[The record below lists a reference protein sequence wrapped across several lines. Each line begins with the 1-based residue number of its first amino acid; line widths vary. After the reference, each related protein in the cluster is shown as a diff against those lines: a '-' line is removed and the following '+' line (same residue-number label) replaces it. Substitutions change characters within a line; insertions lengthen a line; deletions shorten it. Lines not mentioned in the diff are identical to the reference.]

1 MAGIYNASANGNDQK
16 PGKTNNAR
24 LPDLSLFIS
33 AGIDP
38 KTGLPIKATIG
49 DPKGFKSEN
58 KKLLRIM
65 DEQQAVN
72 SFEWFNL
79 PNGLS
84 GNLIERILY
93 YKGQGMFFYFP
104 EMDQF
109 YFLPYA
115 LDGGIDMYGRFKS
128 VTPLPFNG
136 GSKADKPWIKGFNRK
151 CVYDIQIDEELDIKK
166 IEDSCVLLSD
176 YTKQIS
182 QTNISRQILNDP
194 LIDLEADL
202 LPFARTALLNSTGV
216 MGMRVGSEDE
226 YSNVAAASRS
236 INRAAL
242 EGEKYVPVV
251 GTLDFQDLTSGS
263 GANNIDQFLMAMQ
276 SIDNYRLSLHGLDSG
291 GIFQKQAHMLESENS
306 MNAAKAS
313 LVMQDKLNQRQEFCD
328 IANSIFGLDMWVEVA
343 QPASGVDADLDGE
356 MYENDPQSVSYDGG
370 NENGSD
376 E

>member
-1 MAGIYNASANGNDQK
+1 MAGIYNASANGNDPK

-33 AGIDP
+33 AGIDT
-38 KTGLPIKATIG
+38 KTGLPIKASIG
-49 DPKGFKSEN
+49 DPRGFKAEN

-115 LDGGIDMYGRFKS
+115 LDGGIDIYGRFER

-136 GSKADKPWIKGFNRK
+136 GSKADKPWIKDFNRK
-151 CVYDIQIDEELDIKK
+151 CIYDIQIDEELDIKK

-216 MGMRVGSEDE
+216 MGMRVGNEDE
-226 YSNVAAASRS
+226 YSNVAAASRAV
-236 INRAAL
+236 NRAAL
-242 EGEKYVPVV
+242 EGEKYIPVV
-251 GTLDFQDLTSGS
+251 GALDFQDLTAGG

-328 IANSIFGLDMWVEVA
+328 IANSIFGLDMWVDVA
-343 QPASGVDADLDGE
+343 QPASGVDSNLDGE

-370 NENGSD
+370 NENAGN

>member
-1 MAGIYNASANGNDQK
+1 MAGIYNASAKGNDEK

-38 KTGLPIKATIG
+38 KTGLPIKAMIG
-49 DPKGFKSEN
+49 DPKGFKAEN

-93 YKGQGMFFYFP
+93 YKGQGMFFYFT

-115 LDGGIDMYGRFKS
+115 LDGGIDIYGRFER

-136 GSKADKPWIKGFNRK
+136 GSKADKPWIKDFNRK
-151 CVYDIQIDEELDIKK
+151 CVYDIQIDEEFDIKK

-216 MGMRVGSEDE
+216 MGMRVGNEDE
-226 YSNVAAASRS
+226 YSNVAAASRAV
-236 INRAAL
+236 NRAAL

-251 GTLDFQDLTSGS
+251 GTLDFQDLTASGS
-263 GANNIDQFLMAMQ
+263 ANNIDQFLMAMQ

-370 NENGSD
+370 NENAGN

>member
-1 MAGIYNASANGNDQK
+1 MAGIYNASANGEDQK

-38 KTGLPIKATIG
+38 KTGLPIKVMIG
-49 DPKGFKSEN
+49 DPKGFKAEN

-115 LDGGIDMYGRFKS
+115 LDGGIDIYGRFER

-136 GSKADKPWIKGFNRK
+136 GSKADKPWIKDFNRK
-151 CVYDIQIDEELDIKK
+151 CVYDIQIDEEFDIKK

-216 MGMRVGSEDE
+216 MGMRVGNEDE
-226 YSNVAAASRS
+226 YSNVAAASRVV
-236 INRAAL
+236 NRAAL

-251 GTLDFQDLTSGS
+251 GTLDFQDLTASGS
-263 GANNIDQFLMAMQ
+263 ANNIDQFLMAMQ

-356 MYENDPQSVSYDGG
+356 MYENDPQTVGYDGG
-370 NENGSD
+370 NENGSN

>member
-1 MAGIYNASANGNDQK
+1 MAGIYNASANGNDPK

-38 KTGLPIKATIG
+38 KTGLPIKAATG
-49 DPKGFKSEN
+49 DPRGFNAEN

-115 LDGGIDMYGRFKS
+115 LDGGIDIYGRFER

-136 GSKADKPWIKGFNRK
+136 GSKADKPWIKDFNRK
-151 CVYDIQIDEELDIKK
+151 CLYDIQIDEDLDIKK

-182 QTNISRQILNDP
+182 QINISRQILNDP

-251 GTLDFQDLTSGS
+251 GTLDFQDLTAAG

-370 NENGSD
+370 NENGSN

>member
-1 MAGIYNASANGNDQK
+1 MAGIYNASANGEDQK

-49 DPKGFKSEN
+49 DQKGFKSEN

-104 EMDQF
+104 DMDQF

-115 LDGGIDMYGRFKS
+115 LDGDIDIYGRFER

-136 GSKADKPWIKGFNRK
+136 GSKADKPWIKDFNLK
-151 CVYDIQIDEELDIKK
+151 CVYDIQIDEKFDIEK
-166 IEDSCVLLSD
+166 IKDSCVLLSD

-216 MGMRVGSEDE
+216 MGMRVGNEDE
-226 YSNVAAASRS
+226 YSNVAAASRAV
-236 INRAAL
+236 NRAAL

-251 GTLDFQDLTSGS
+251 GTLDFQDLTASGS
-263 GANNIDQFLMAMQ
+263 ANNIDQFLMAMQ

-356 MYENDPQSVSYDGG
+356 MYENDPQTVGYDGG
-370 NENGSD
+370 NENGSN

>member
-1 MAGIYNASANGNDQK
+1 MAGIYNASANGEDQK

-24 LPDLSLFIS
+24 LPDSSLFIS

-115 LDGGIDMYGRFKS
+115 LDGGIDIYGRFER

-136 GSKADKPWIKGFNRK
+136 GSKADKPWIKDFNRK
-151 CVYDIQIDEELDIKK
+151 CVYDIQIDEEFDIKK

-216 MGMRVGSEDE
+216 MGMRVGNEDE
-226 YSNVAAASRS
+226 YSNVAAASRAV
-236 INRAAL
+236 NRAAL

-251 GTLDFQDLTSGS
+251 GTLDFQDLTASGS
-263 GANNIDQFLMAMQ
+263 ANNIDQFLMAMQ

-370 NENGSD
+370 NENGSN

>member
-1 MAGIYNASANGNDQK
+1 MAGIYNASANGNDPK

-38 KTGLPIKATIG
+38 KTGLPIKAANG
-49 DPKGFKSEN
+49 DPRGFKAEN

-115 LDGGIDMYGRFKS
+115 LDGGIDIYGRFER

-136 GSKADKPWIKGFNRK
+136 GSKADKPWIKDFNRK

-251 GTLDFQDLTSGS
+251 GTLDFQDLTASGS
-263 GANNIDQFLMAMQ
+263 ANNIDQFLMAMQ

-343 QPASGVDADLDGE
+343 QPASGVDANLDGE

-370 NENGSD
+370 NENGSNG
-376 E
+376 